1 MPELKT
7 VELDKIRIPEIR
19 VSSVLDEEQQALMRS
34 TIQEVGVVQDIVVRD
49 LGSGEYE
56 LVAGKSRLNEL
67 RVLGFTESQVKVIS
81 ADEKMGL
88 IMNIIE
94 NVARGT
100 FEYISIAQSI
110 RKLKQL
116 GASEEELE
124 RVFPWS
130 RRWIQFIEELQDLPE
145 DVAEAIRSK
154 RLTPTHVQLALNL
167 STPYEVHD
175 GLRTAINLEWD
186 TGTFK
191 TFVQNRV
198 EQISRVREEAAAKGV
213 EPIIPPSEPEKLIQY
228 QQCLL
233 CGYKKPREQITNQLV
248 CDPCKELVG
257 YVTGQLGPAED
268 AIQTVYKALQIYFGK
283 PQPTGT
289 LVSPTKS
296 EPFPT

>member
-1 MPELKT
+1 MAELKV
-7 VELDKIRIPEIR
+7 VELDKIRVPEIR
-19 VSSVLDEEQQALMRS
+19 VSSVLDEEQRALMAS
-34 TIQEVGVVQDIVVRD
+34 TIKEVGVVQDIVVRSVGPD
-49 LGSGEYE
+49 EFE
-56 LVAGKSRLNEL
+56 LVAGKSRLEQL
-67 RVLGFTESQVKVIS
+67 RTLGFRESQVKVIG
-81 ADEKMGL
+81 ADEKLGL

-94 NVARGT
+94 NVARGSY
-100 FEYISIAQSI
+100 EYISIAQSI

-116 GASEEELE
+116 GASDEELE
-124 RVFPWS
+124 RIFPWS

-145 DVAEAIRSK
+145 DVVEAIRSK

-167 STPYEVHD
+167 PTPYEVHD
-175 GLRTAINLEWD
+175 GLRTAINLDWD

-213 EPIIPPSEPEKLIQY
+213 EPVIPPSEPEKLIQY

-233 CGYKKPREQITNQLV
+233 CGYKKPREQITTQLV
-248 CDPCKELVG
+248 CEPCKELIG

-283 PQPTGT
+283 PQPPGFEPGT
-289 LVSPTKS
+289 PKEAPSPT
-296 EPFPT
+296 